1 MACKIVGFQSVKG
14 TNKQGQ
20 SYSGVR
26 MFVTEERDKVQGLAC
41 DDVYVGDQFLPV
53 GVVFNVG
60 DEVDFVY
67 NKFGRVQGVNRI
79 KAAGDF

>member
-1 MACKIVGFQSVKG
+1 MATIVGFQKVNG

-20 SYSGVR
+20 PYSGVR
-26 MFVTEERDKVQGLAC
+26 MFVTEQRDKVQGLAC

-53 GVVFNVG
+53 GAVFSVG

-67 NKFGRVQGVNRI
+67 NKFGRVQGV
-79 KAAGDF
+79 KLVQKAGDF

>member
-1 MACKIVGFQSVKG
+1 MATIVGFQKVTG
-14 TNKQGQ
+14 TNKQNQ
-20 SYSGVR
+20 PYSGVR
-26 MFVTEERDKVQGLAC
+26 MFVTEQRQNVQGLAT

-67 NKFGRVQGVNRI
+67 NKFGRVQGVNLV
-79 KAAGDF
+79 KAKGDF

>member
-1 MACKIVGFQSVKG
+1 MAKIVGFQKVNG
-14 TNKQGQ
+14 RNKQGQ
-20 SYSGVR
+20 PYSGVR
-26 MFVTEERDKVQGLAC
+26 MFVTEERNNVQGLAV

-67 NKFGRVQGVNRI
+67 NKFGRVQGVNLI
-79 KAAGDF
+79 GKAGDF

>member
-1 MACKIVGFQSVKG
+1 MATIVGFQKVTG

-20 SYSGVR
+20 AYSGVR
-26 MFVTEERDKVQGLAC
+26 MFVTEQRNNVQGLAT

-60 DEVDFVY
+60 DGVEFVY
-67 NKFGRVQGVNRI
+67 NKFGRVQGVNLV
-79 KAAGDF
+79 KTKGDF

>member
-1 MACKIVGFQSVKG
+1 MATIVGFQKVTG
-14 TNKQGQ
+14 TNKQGLP
-20 SYSGVR
+20 YSGVR
-26 MFVTEERDKVQGLAC
+26 MFVTEQRNNVQGLAT

-67 NKFGRVQGVNRI
+67 NKFGRVQGVNLV
-79 KAAGDF
+79 KQKGDF

>member
-1 MACKIVGFQSVKG
+1 MATIVGFQKATG

-20 SYSGVR
+20 AYSGVR
-26 MFVTEERDKVQGLAC
+26 MFVTEQRNNVQGLAT

-67 NKFGRVQGVNRI
+67 NKFGRVQGVNLV
-79 KAAGDF
+79 KQKGDF

>member
-1 MACKIVGFQSVKG
+1 MASKIVGFQKVTG
-14 TNKQGQ
+14 TNKAGQ
-20 SYSGVR
+20 AYSGVR
-26 MFVTEERDKVQGLAC
+26 IFVTEERSNVQGLAC
-41 DDVYVGDQFLPV
+41 DDVYVGDQFLPA

-60 DEVDFVY
+60 DEVEFVY

>member
-1 MACKIVGFQSVKG
+1 MATIVGFQKVTGS
-14 TNKQGQ
+14 NKQGQ
-20 SYSGVR
+20 PYSGVR
-26 MFVTEERDKVQGLAC
+26 MFVTEQRNKVQGLAT

-67 NKFGRVQGVNRI
+67 NKFGRVQGVNLV
-79 KAAGDF
+79 KAKGDF

>member
-1 MACKIVGFQSVKG
+1 MATIVGFQKVTG

-20 SYSGVR
+20 PYSGVR
-26 MFVTEERDKVQGLAC
+26 MFVTEQRDNVQGLAT

-60 DEVDFVY
+60 DDVDFVY
-67 NKFGRVQGVNRI
+67 NKFGRVLGVNLV
-79 KAAGDF
+79 KAKGDF

>member
-1 MACKIVGFQSVKG
+1 MAKIVGFQKVTG

-20 SYSGVR
+20 PYSGVR
-26 MFVTEERDKVQGLAC
+26 MFVTEERERVQGLAV

-67 NKFGRVQGVNRI
+67 NKFGRVQGVNLTR
-79 KAAGDF
+79 KAGDF

>member
-1 MACKIVGFQSVKG
+1 MATIVGFQKVTG

-20 SYSGVR
+20 AYSGVR
-26 MFVTEERDKVQGLAC
+26 MFVTEQRNNVQGLAT

-60 DEVDFVY
+60 DDVDFVY
-67 NKFGRVQGVNRI
+67 NKFGRVQGVNLV
-79 KAAGDF
+79 KQKGDF

>member
-1 MACKIVGFQSVKG
+1 MAKIVGFQKVTG

-20 SYSGVR
+20 PYSGVR
-26 MFVTEERDKVQGLAC
+26 MFVTEERNNVQGLAV

-60 DEVDFVY
+60 DEVAFEY
-67 NKFGRVQGVNRI
+67 NKFGRVQGVKLI
-79 KAAGDF
+79 QKVGDF